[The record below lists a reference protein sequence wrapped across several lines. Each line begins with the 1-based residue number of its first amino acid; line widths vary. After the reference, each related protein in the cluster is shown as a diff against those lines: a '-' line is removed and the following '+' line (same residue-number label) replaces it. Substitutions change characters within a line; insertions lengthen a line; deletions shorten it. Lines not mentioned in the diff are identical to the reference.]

1 MKTELETVQKVKIY
15 PMSHVKFSD
24 NQLLT
29 IW

>member
-29 IW
+29 I